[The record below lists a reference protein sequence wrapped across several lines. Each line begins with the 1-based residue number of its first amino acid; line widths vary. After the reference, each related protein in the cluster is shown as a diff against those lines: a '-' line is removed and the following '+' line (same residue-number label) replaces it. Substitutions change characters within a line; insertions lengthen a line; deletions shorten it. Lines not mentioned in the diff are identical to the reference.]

1 MIQAAGLATDL
12 QPIVA
17 LLAEALLCSLQIAP
31 VGVLLTITQLETETA
46 SLAITAATPVAD
58 LISINVLLALQA
70 TLLMDSVVEVEAPEE
85 QEVQE
90 VQAVLVEQE
99 VLEEQEAIVLR
110 DSSGLDH
117 HVKAA
122 IIHARPVGVISRQAV
137 NLAEPTLTMTV
148 ATADAMVVTT
158 WILLETVVSAMEVA
172 ELAMDN
178 LLTLVQAA
186 ETHQYCSETDHAAAI
201 QDTSTLL
208 AITARAVTHLVGPV
222 GDLKITNVHHATG
235 VPHLEASVTETET
248 SQETQEEAVIQTN
261 TTTVPA
267 ASHAIA
273 LVQPA
278 LALEQTAVYH
288 ATIQQTIIWPHTAAD
303 VLKDIS

>member
-85 QEVQE
+85 RE

>member
-85 QEVQE
+85 RE

-303 VLKDIS
+303 VLKEIS